1 MKDGWHVVNN
11 ENVFV
16 EDDKIIRGE
25 HYGRSTYPYKQTKT
39 GAWEN
44 AVGVRVSTY
53 RRGKYQML

>member
-1 MKDGWHVVNN
+1 MKNGWNVIKE

-25 HYGRSTYPYKQTKT
+25 RDGRTTYPYKQTKT

-44 AVGVRVSTY
+44 AAGVRVSTY
-53 RRGKYQML
+53 KRGKYKMM